1 MFRQIPFLGGVRCC
15 LGRLDLSENCH
26 LFFIAPPLKKR
37 FSPTQLHSLCFFP
50 TFAALLQQRKAAQK
64 LQGMATTRQLKVG
77 RQLQK
82 DIGEIIQR
90 QGMAM
95 YGGALITVMGVE
107 VSPDLG
113 FAKVV
118 LSIFPSDKTDVAKAA
133 LNEKHIRTELAKR
146 VKNQLRVV
154 PELAF
159 SIDTSLD
166 YVEHI
171 EQLLKDSK
179 TS

>member
-1 MFRQIPFLGGVRCC
+1 
-15 LGRLDLSENCH
+15 
-26 LFFIAPPLKKR
+26 
-37 FSPTQLHSLCFFP
+37 
-50 TFAALLQQRKAAQK
+50 
-64 LQGMATTRQLKVG
+64 MATTRQLKVG

-95 YGGALITVMGVE
+95 YGGALLTVMGVE

-113 FAKVV
+113 FAKVAI
-118 LSIFPSDKTDVAKAA
+118 SIFPSEKTAEAKAA
-133 LNEKHIRTELAKR
+133 LNEKHIRMELAKR

-166 YVEHI
+166 YVENI
-171 EQLLKDSK
+171 ERLLKDSK
-179 TS
+179 VQ

>member
-1 MFRQIPFLGGVRCC
+1 MP
-15 LGRLDLSENCH
+15 
-26 LFFIAPPLKKR
+26 
-37 FSPTQLHSLCFFP
+37 
-50 TFAALLQQRKAAQK
+50 
-64 LQGMATTRQLKVG
+64 TTRQLKVG

-90 QGMAM
+90 QGMAV
-95 YGGALITVMGVE
+95 YGGALLTVMGVE

-118 LSIFPSDKTDVAKAA
+118 LSIFPSSKAA
-133 LNEKHIRTELAKR
+133 EVKPLLNERHIRAELGKR

-159 SIDTSLD
+159 VVDTSLD
-166 YVEHI
+166 YVENI
-171 EQLLKDSK
+171 ERLLRENPVKSQD
-179 TS
+179 